1 MSKNTKPATLA
12 QLASVLNHRGG
23 SARPHNQGG
32 NNRNVVSN
40 HNALRDPWPTAMNLI
55 KDGVDHINVWDA
67 AETELG
73 KLLCNNSPLSFVHS
87 ILGKFYSIESFW
99 HYIQSVER
107 DDSIR
112 TMYGPALKSFSR
124 RSQSQQVKNFRA
136 VIIDAA
142 YQRIKQY
149 PALAEA
155 MAESTLKFECYYIDR
170 NAGGLRVRPNFFK
183 WLILGFEE
191 IRLALKEN
199 REPELKFLMDDQ
211 SEGADLY
218 EGIRPQTPA
227 APEPLTTESEMS
239 LTKAVLLQQQQ
250 RERDEAVGDYDG
262 TITEVAPAEEN
273 IEVIGSSDSAPDFS
287 IAEMFGMKKPDTET
301 ASAEQSQNDGV
312 TVI

>member
-32 NNRNVVSN
+32 NNRNVVNSSN
-40 HNALRDPWPTAMNLI
+40 HNALRDPWPSAMNLV

-73 KLLCNNSPLSFVHS
+73 KLLCNNSPLSFVHNV
-87 ILGKFYSIESFW
+87 LGKFYSIESFW

-218 EGIRPQTPA
+218 EGIRPQRPA
-227 APEPLTTESEMS
+227 APEPVQTESEMS

-250 RERDEAVGDYDG
+250 NERDEAVGDYDG
-262 TITEVAPAEEN
+262 TVTDVAGEQETPVPEE
-273 IEVIGSSDSAPDFS
+273 IEVIGGGFSEHAPKSS
-287 IAEMFGMKKPDTET
+287 IAEMFGKEP
-301 ASAEQSQNDGV
+301 AQSEGV
-312 TVI
+312 TVV